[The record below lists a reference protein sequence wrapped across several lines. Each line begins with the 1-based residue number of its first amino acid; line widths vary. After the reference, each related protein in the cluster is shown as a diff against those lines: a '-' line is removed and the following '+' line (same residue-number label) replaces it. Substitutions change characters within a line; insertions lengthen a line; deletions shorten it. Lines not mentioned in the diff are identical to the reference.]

1 MESIIDYFIELKK
14 REMEEYRNRAEN
26 EIHVTELLECP
37 LKRGFRQRYPFLVAP
52 TLPPFMHGD
61 LIHLG
66 LQRVLEIYG
75 KEKGI
80 EVEIEKEVEKKF
92 NVDGREVVLKGR
104 CDAVLPDAVVEIKSA
119 LSDMSIPQTHHIEQL
134 RIYMNIVEKKKGML
148 VYITPNRATE
158 YFLDDPMGDEEIIE
172 RIRKSLNNEGTPRF
186 HWECER
192 CTFAWFCPQKKT
204 REAV

>member
-1 MESIIDYFIELKK
+1 MDSIVDYYIELKR

-66 LQRVLEIYG
+66 LQKVLEIYG

-92 NVDGREVVLKGR
+92 SVDGREVVLKGR
-104 CDAVLPDAVVEIKSA
+104 CDAVLPGAVVEVKSA
-119 LSDMSIPQTHHIEQL
+119 LSDMSIPQAHHVEQL
-134 RIYMNIVEKKKGML
+134 KIYMNMLGKKGML
-148 VYITPNRATE
+148 IYITPNRATE
-158 YFLDDPMGDEEIIE
+158 YFLDDPMGDEEIVE
-172 RIRKSLNNEGTPRF
+172 RIRKALNNEGTPRF
-186 HWECER
+186 AWECER
-192 CTFAWFCPQKKT
+192 CTFAWFCPKKKT